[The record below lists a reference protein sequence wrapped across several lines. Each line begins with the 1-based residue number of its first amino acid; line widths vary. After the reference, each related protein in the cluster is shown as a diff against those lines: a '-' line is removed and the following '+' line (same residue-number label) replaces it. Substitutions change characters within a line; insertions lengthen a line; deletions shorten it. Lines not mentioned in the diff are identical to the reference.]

1 MLKLLI
7 LLAMDRE
14 NKAKMLSV
22 SVSMDPAI
30 LKIIDEARGLVKRST
45 YIDYLLK
52 KGLLTVMK
60 KKEAEISE

>member
-1 MLKLLI
+1 
-7 LLAMDRE
+7 MDRE